1 MDTEEPLDPKK
12 EKRDLWDKIQLVM
25 QPIGGLI
32 TALTIALVTYF
43 GSGYLNNRQNNDSK
57 IRLYTELMSS
67 REQSESA
74 LRKDMFNS
82 ILGTI
87 LKDSH
92 SLDENIL
99 QLELLAYNFH
109 ESLNLMPLFLYMDR
123 KIASE
128 KNILLKAEY
137 RNRLYKMADDVI
149 SKQISSLEGAAK
161 RVSMYITFPGDS
173 TGNIPGQNPISHE
186 LAMDWKDSKVFYD
199 TVKVG
204 NINSVYKRVVFLKAL
219 SYNVDDKTVQVRL
232 DIETSVNGKFMNM
245 VTQEF
250 TIDYFQFPMIDN
262 TRLSNDMRCAVV
274 MRDLD
279 FHKFIEVDILY
290 FPGSHSS
297 LNETTNYDEV
307 VKKLWMD
314 QEVN

>member
-1 MDTEEPLDPKK
+1 MDTKEPLIPQK
-12 EKRDLWDKIQLVM
+12 EKRDFWDKLQIVM
-25 QPIGGLI
+25 QPIGGLL
-32 TALTIALVTYF
+32 TALTIALVSYF
-43 GSGYLNNRQNNDSK
+43 GSSYLNNKQNNEAK
-57 IRLYTELMSS
+57 ISLYTQLMSS

-109 ESLNLMPLFLYMDR
+109 ESLNLMPLFVYMDR
-123 KIASE
+123 QIAAE
-128 KNILLKAEY
+128 KNIPLKVEY
-137 RNRLYKMADDVI
+137 RKRLYKMAGDVI
-149 SKQISSLEGAAK
+149 SKQISSLEGAAA
-161 RVSMYITFPGDS
+161 SETMFITFPVDS
-173 TGNIPGQNPISHE
+173 IKYKPGLSQDFV
-186 LAMDWKDSKVFYD
+186 MDWKDTKTFYD
-199 TVKVG
+199 TIKAG
-204 NINSVYKRVVFLKAL
+204 KTNSFYKRVVFLKA
-219 SYNVDDKTVQVRL
+219 SGFNVDERTVNVRL
-232 DIETSVNGKFMNM
+232 DIETSINGKFVNM

-274 MRDLD
+274 MRDFD
-279 FHKFIEVDILY
+279 FPNFIEVDILY

-297 LNETTNYDEV
+297 LKEKPYYDDV
-307 VKKLWMD
+307 VKKLLMD
-314 QEVN
+314 KEGR

>member
-1 MDTEEPLDPKK
+1 MDIEEPLKPTKG
-12 EKRDLWDKIQLVM
+12 KRDTWEKIQILM
-25 QPIGGLI
+25 QPIGGLL
-32 TALTIALVTYF
+32 TALTIALVSYY
-43 GSGYLNNRQNNDSK
+43 GSSYLNNKQNNEAK
-57 IRLYTELMSS
+57 ISLYTQLMSS

-109 ESLNLMPLFLYMDR
+109 ESLNLMPLFVYMDR
-123 KIASE
+123 QIATE
-128 KNILLKAEY
+128 KNIQLKTDY
-137 RNRLYKMADDVI
+137 RKRLYKMAGDVI
-149 SKQISSLEGAAK
+149 SKQISSLEGAAT
-161 RVSMYITFPGDS
+161 RETMFVTFPVDS
-173 TGNIPGQNPISHE
+173 ITYKAGLSQDFV
-186 LAMDWKDSKVFYD
+186 MDWKDSKVFYD
-199 TVKVG
+199 TIKAG
-204 NINSVYKRVVFLKAL
+204 NTNSVYKRVVFLKA
-219 SYNVDDKTVQVRL
+219 SGFNVDEKTVNVRL
-232 DIETSVNGKFMNM
+232 DIETSINDKFVNM

-274 MRDLD
+274 MRDFD
-279 FHKFIEVDILY
+279 FPNFIEVDILY

-297 LNETTNYDEV
+297 LKEKPYYDDV
-307 VKKLWMD
+307 VKKLLMD
-314 QEVN
+314 KEGN

>member
-1 MDTEEPLDPKK
+1 
-12 EKRDLWDKIQLVM
+12 M

-32 TALTIALVTYF
+32 AALTIALVSYF
-43 GSGYLNNRQNNDSK
+43 GSKYLNNKQNNDSK

-82 ILGTI
+82 ILSTI
-87 LKDSH
+87 LKDSR

-109 ESLNLMPLFLYMDR
+109 ESLNLMPLFVYMDR
-123 KIASE
+123 QIATVKSTP
-128 KNILLKAEY
+128 LKAEY
-137 RNRLYKMADDVI
+137 RKRLYKMAGDVI
-149 SKQISSLEGAAK
+149 SKQISSLEGAAA
-161 RVSMYITFPGDS
+161 MAAMFITFPADS
-173 TGNIPGQNPISHE
+173 IDHKSALSQDV
-186 LAMDWKDSKVFYD
+186 AMDWKDSKVFYD

-204 NINSVYKRVVFLKAL
+204 NTNSVYKRVVYLTAL
-219 SYNVDDKTVQVRL
+219 SYNAGEKTVNVRL
-232 DIETSVNGKFMNM
+232 DIETSLNEKFVNM

-274 MRDLD
+274 MRDFD
-279 FHKFIEVDILY
+279 FPNFIEVNILY
-290 FPGSHSS
+290 FPGSRAS
-297 LNETTNYDEV
+297 LKEKPYYDEV
-307 VKKLWMD
+307 VKKLLID
-314 QEVN
+314 